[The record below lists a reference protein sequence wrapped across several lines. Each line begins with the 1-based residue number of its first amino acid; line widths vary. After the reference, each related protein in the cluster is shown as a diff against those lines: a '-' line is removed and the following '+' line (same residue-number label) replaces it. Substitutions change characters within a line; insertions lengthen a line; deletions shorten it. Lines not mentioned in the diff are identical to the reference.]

1 MIEGKWDIVCTMEA
15 SEELKTTM
23 KEFKTLVEECHVIK
37 PDQLH
42 QLEEAVTAIYAAYVA
57 SPISTVAVRNWE
69 VCKVLLTTIGLT
81 ARNEEGRVIVGG
93 NSRGVDV

>member
-1 MIEGKWDIVCTMEA
+1 MIEGVWEIEGQMRMTPAMREIMPTVAAM
-15 SEELKTTM
+15 
-23 KEFKTLVEECHVIK
+23 VEECHVIK

-57 SPISTVAVRNWE
+57 SPVSSVAVRNWE
-69 VCKVLLTTIGLT
+69 VCKVLLTAIGLT